1 MDMNNK
7 DFESIDRALMEYS
20 ESGIIK
26 EKCPRCGASLL
37 IVHCEASFEIRCSTD
52 NCISEVFR
60 GI

>member
-7 DFESIDRALMEYS
+7 DFEAIDRALKEYS
-20 ESGIIK
+20 ESGKIK

-37 IVHCEASFEIRCSTD
+37 FVRREASFEIRCSD